1 MVLFVGAIILQL
13 VNLQFVQKDF
23 LAHWALNQ
31 ISGENLEIV
40 PRGSIVDRNGEELAV
55 SVVSRS
61 LAVNPQELVD
71 DPDRWQ
77 RARMPVRDVRQVAPT
92 AFPLSCRCPLQSSW
106 SFLPISSICSFG

>member
-55 SVVSRS
+55 SVVS
-61 LAVNPQELVD
+61 
-71 DPDRWQ
+71 
-77 RARMPVRDVRQVAPT
+77 PVT
-92 AFPLSCRCPLQSSW
+92 CRQSS
-106 SFLPISSICSFG
+106 GTG